1 MEMRQIRYFVA
12 VAEEGNFSAAS
23 RRLYVSQPPIT
34 RQIQQLESELGV
46 ELFLRHRKG
55 VTLTPAG
62 EAFLEEAR
70 QILTRS
76 RLAKERS
83 QAAAQ
88 GEIGSLEVAYFGS
101 PIYFVIPQ
109 LVRRFRADNPA
120 VSISLQPLAKD
131 AQIEAVK
138 DGRIHVG
145 FGRFFPQDE
154 DITQRIVAEEKLIVA
169 LPEGHRLQTRKT
181 IPPSSLSRE
190 TLILFPK
197 VGRPSFADE
206 VLRVLAQR
214 DFDVHQALETAD
226 LSSAMALTAAGMG
239 VCPVPDSVSR
249 LNWPNVTFRPL
260 QGVTTLAA
268 VNCIHSNRNQS
279 PILERFLNTLK
290 DTLSV

>member
-34 RQIQQLESELGV
+34 RQIQQLERELGV
-46 ELFLRHRKG
+46 ELFIRHRKG

-76 RLAKERS
+76 RLARERS

-88 GEIGSLEVAYFGS
+88 GDIGSLEVAYFGS
-101 PIYFVIPQ
+101 AIYAVIPQ
-109 LVRRFRADNPA
+109 LIRQFRARNPT
-120 VSISLQPLAKD
+120 VSVSLQPLPKD
-131 AQIEAVK
+131 AQMEGIK
-138 DGRIHVG
+138 DGQIHVG
-145 FGRFFPQDE
+145 FGRFFPQD
-154 DITQRIVAEEKLIVA
+154 DAVIQRTVSEEKLIVA
-169 LPEGHRLQTRKT
+169 IPEGHPFQKRRT
-181 IPPSSLSRE
+181 ITAQALSRE

-206 VLRVLAQR
+206 VLRVLTQR
-214 DFDVHQALETAD
+214 NFKLQKALETAD

-239 VCPVPDSVSR
+239 VCPVPDSVAQ
-249 LNWPNVTFRPL
+249 LEWPNVRFLRL
-260 QGVTTLAA
+260 QGINELAA
-268 VNCIHSNRNQS
+268 VNCIYTSDRES
-279 PILERFLNTLK
+279 PILLRFLETLN
-290 DTLSV
+290 DTQIV